1 MRIRFTFARKMPLAY
16 ISHLDMLRLFL
27 RALRRSGLPLAYS
40 QGFNPHPRFTLAL
53 PLPLGFTAGEE
64 YGEVFFT
71 DEILPNQFVEEL
83 SVQLPETLV
92 ITGAFSANME
102 APSLASLVSAALYR
116 AVPRSDSGTAFKS
129 ENLQAALD
137 RLMAEEEIIIQRKT
151 KKNKITCI
159 NVRPYILEVSVN
171 NFEIERRPVIKML
184 LQAGSQGGV
193 SPAFVIEQLE
203 PEFSVGRLHAYD
215 WQIHRDRLY
224 LKKNG
229 ILQPLSEG
237 M

>member
-1 MRIRFTFARKMPLAY
+1 MRIRFIFTRKMPLAY

-53 PLPLGFTAGEE
+53 PLPLGLTAGEE
-64 YGEVFFT
+64 CGEVFFT
-71 DEILPNQFVEEL
+71 KDILPDQFIEEL
-83 SVQLPETLV
+83 TVQLPEALV
-92 ITGAFSANME
+92 ITGAFSADME

-116 AVPRSDSGTAFKS
+116 AVPRSDSGIAFKP
-129 ENLQAALD
+129 EKLQSALD
-137 RLMAEEEIIIQRKT
+137 RLMAEEKILIQRKT
-151 KKNKITCI
+151 KKSKITSI
-159 NVRPYILEVSVN
+159 NVRPFILEVSVN
-171 NFEIERRPVIKML
+171 NFEIERPVIKML

-203 PEFSVGRLHAYD
+203 PEFGAGRLHAYD